1 MDKQTLKIALIGYGR
16 MGHMLHKIAEGRG
29 HQIVLTID
37 SADDAA
43 WDSPLWQDI
52 DVAIEFTQPSVAYS
66 NCLRLLEKGVAIV
79 SGTTG
84 WANELEDLKKQVL
97 ERGVSSLMWASNYSM
112 GVNLFLE
119 INRRVAGLMEHVG
132 QYKVTMDETHHIH
145 KLDAPSG
152 TAITIA
158 ENIIQSMPSRLDNW
172 HLAGEAAEASD
183 RSLSITAHR
192 EGEVP
197 GIHSVTYSSDV
208 DRITLTHEAYGREGF
223 AEGAVI
229 AAEYIAGR
237 QGVFTMNDLLNHFL
251 EK

>member
-97 ERGVSSLMWASNYSM
+97 ERGVSSLMWASNFSI

-132 QYKVTMDETHHIH
+132 QYKVTMDETHHI
-145 KLDAPSG
+145 P
-152 TAITIA
+152 

-172 HLAGEAAEASD
+172 HLAGEGAEASD
-183 RSLSITAHR
+183 KSLSITAHR

-223 AEGAVI
+223 AEGAVV

>member
-29 HQIVLTID
+29 HQIVLIID

-97 ERGVSSLMWASNYSM
+97 ERGVSSLMWASNFSI

-132 QYKVTMDETHHIH
+132 QYKVTMDE
-145 KLDAPSG
+145 
-152 TAITIA
+152 
-158 ENIIQSMPSRLDNW
+158 NIIQSMPSRLDNW
-172 HLAGEAAEASD
+172 HLAGEGVEASD
-183 RSLSITAHR
+183 KSLSITAHR

-223 AEGAVI
+223 AEGAVV